1 MATINLNHEVA
12 LEGTATPVAVV
23 LVEGSDTATLE
34 QLVLGNEGTTRRNV
48 TYALSA
54 FVLATLV
61 RMLAFSPL

>member
-12 LEGTATPVAVV
+12 LEPTAVPVVV
-23 LVEGSDTATLE
+23 VVEGSDTATLE
-34 QLVLGNEGTTRRNV
+34 QLVLGNEGTTRRKV